1 MFSLRDKKNLTVH
14 GVLLLALVAACTV
27 SLFAG
32 AVPLPANDV
41 WHSGIFRLRLARTA
55 LGVVA
60 GAGLSTAGVIFQAIL
75 RNPLAEPYVLG
86 VSSGAGLG
94 AALAIVLGLSAAG
107 AWTLPATAF
116 AGALGTILLVYA
128 LARTPSGT
136 APVQTLLL
144 SGVVV
149 SAVLGSILMFVVSVT
164 PSEKLHSVVWWL
176 LGNLQIFDWGLL
188 RIVSAVVAA
197 GLAVSVFF
205 ARDLNLMALGE
216 EPAAHLG
223 LDVEWT
229 KMLFFLLASLMT
241 GATVAA
247 CGLIGFVGLIV
258 PHTVRL
264 VAGPDHRRLVTASA
278 LAGAAFLVLA
288 DSVAR
293 TIIAPTGSTDRRHH
307 CNARRPVLSG
317 VAKKAK
323 GFLLGLICS
332 LFRTSAPAMLED
344 SCLQNVAVN
353 VTAGEFIGLIGPN
366 GSGKTTLL
374 RVISGVLPAR
384 QGEVWLAGRKLQR
397 WADAT

>member
-1 MFSLRDKKNLTVH
+1 MSNPGGKKSVAVYS
-14 GVLLLALVAACTV
+14 VLLLALVVACLV
-27 SLFAG
+27 SLLAG
-32 AVPLPANDV
+32 AAPLPANDV

-55 LGVVA
+55 LSVVA
-60 GAGLSTAGVIFQAIL
+60 GAGLSAAGVIFQAIL

-94 AALAIVLGLSAAG
+94 ATLAIVFGLTAAG

-128 LARTPSGT
+128 LARTPGGT

-149 SAVLGSILMFVVSVT
+149 SAVLASILMFVVSVA
-164 PSEKLHSVVWWL
+164 PSEKLHSVIWWL
-176 LGNLQIFDWGLL
+176 LGNLQVFDWGLL
-188 RIVSAVVAA
+188 RIVSAVVTA
-197 GLAVSVFF
+197 GLAVSVLC

-229 KMLFFLLASLMT
+229 KRIFFLLASLMT

-264 VAGPDHRRLVTASA
+264 VIGPDHRRLVTASA
-278 LAGAAFLVLA
+278 LSGAAFLVLA

-293 TIIAPTGSTDRRHH
+293 TIIAPQEV
-307 CNARRPVLSG
+307 PIG
-317 VAKKAK
+317 VITAML
-323 GFLLGLICS
+323 GGPFFLGL
-332 LFRTSAPAMLED
+332 
-344 SCLQNVAVN
+344 
-353 VTAGEFIGLIGPN
+353 
-366 GSGKTTLL
+366 L
-374 RVISGVLPAR
+374 RK
-384 QGEVWLAGRKLQR
+384 RKASY
-397 WADAT
+397 WD